1 MATKS
6 RKTVDLTNPIFHD
19 DNAARV
25 HLENLLWP
33 HGPEC
38 PHCGVIDQATLMGGK
53 STRPG
58 LYKCRAC
65 RKPFTVTMKTVM
77 ERSKIPLSKWVLAAQ
92 LMASSKKSM
101 SAHQLHRMIG
111 TNYETAWF
119 LFHRL
124 REAAAGVDTSGPLG
138 GTGME
143 IETDESY
150 IGGKARNKAFGDTP
164 PKFAVLT
171 MVERGGRA
179 RSRRVADVTAKT
191 LRDVIVRNADR
202 KSWLMTDEAPVYEKI
217 GEEFKGYGTV
227 NHSKDEYA
235 RLGGF
240 YTTNSAE
247 SFFALLKRAV
257 YGQFHHVSEAHL
269 HRYLAEAD
277 FKYNHRVKLGY
288 DDGARAAMLLRG
300 TQGKR
305 LMYRQPREAGHAQA
319 EG

>member
-1 MATKS
+1 V
-6 RKTVDLTNPIFHD
+6 VDLRNPIFHD
-19 DNAARV
+19 ESKARE
-25 HLENLLWP
+25 HLESLLWP
-33 HGPEC
+33 HGPNC
-38 PHCGVIDQATLMGGK
+38 PFCGVMGDRITLMRGK
-53 STRPG
+53 TTRLG
-58 LYKCRAC
+58 LYKCKDC
-65 RKPFTVTMKTVM
+65 RKPFTVTIGTVM
-77 ERSKIPLSKWVLAAQ
+77 ERSHIPLSKWVLAAQ

-119 LFHRL
+119 LFRRL
-124 REAAAGVDTSGPLG
+124 REAAGGVDTSGPLG
-138 GTGME
+138 GKNE
-143 IETDESY
+143 VVETDESY
-150 IGGKARNKAFGDTP
+150 IGGKARNKAFGSV
-164 PKFAVLT
+164 PKKVAVLT

-179 RSRRVADVTAKT
+179 RSRRVANVTSKT

-202 KSWLMTDEAPVYEKI
+202 GSWLMTDESPVYPSI
-217 GEEFKGYGTV
+217 GKEFKGHGTV
-227 NHSKDEYA
+227 NHSADQYA

-277 FKYNHRVKLGY
+277 FKYNHRTKLGY
-288 DDGARAAMLLRG
+288 GDAERAEALLRG

-305 LMYRQPREAGHAQA
+305 LMYRQPNQTGYA
-319 EG
+319 